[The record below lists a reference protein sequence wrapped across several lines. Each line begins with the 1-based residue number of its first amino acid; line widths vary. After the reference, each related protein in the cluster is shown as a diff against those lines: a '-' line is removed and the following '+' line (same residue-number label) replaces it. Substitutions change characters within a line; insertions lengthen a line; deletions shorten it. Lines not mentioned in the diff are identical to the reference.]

1 MRFLVTGS
9 RGMLGVDLVAALSDR
24 NLLALGHA
32 DLDITQLD
40 SVIALVEPGDVIINC
55 AAYTQVDEAETH
67 ESLAYAINGI
77 GVKNLAI
84 AARENGARLVTI
96 STDYVFDGLSDTPFL
111 ESELRA
117 PISAYGRT
125 KAAGE
130 EFAVAE
136 HPSGSYIVRTAWLYG
151 KNGVNFAQTMLNLAA
166 VKDYWSVVDDQRGQP
181 TWSVDL
187 ANQIIR
193 LIDAEAPPG
202 VYHGTNSGEATW
214 FEFAQAVLREA
225 GLDPS
230 RITPTDSSSFMRP
243 APRPAYSV
251 LGHGRWESVGLEP
264 MRPWSEALH
273 DAFQAGVFTF

>member
-9 RGMLGVDLVAALSDR
+9 RGMLGVDLVAALSGR
-24 NLLALGHA
+24 TVMALGHA

-67 ESLAYAINGI
+67 ESLAYAVNGI

-166 VKDYWSVVDDQRGQP
+166 VKDSWSVVDDQRGQP

-214 FEFAQAVLREA
+214 FEFAQAVLGEA

-251 LGHGRWESVGLEP
+251 LGHGRWESVGLKP